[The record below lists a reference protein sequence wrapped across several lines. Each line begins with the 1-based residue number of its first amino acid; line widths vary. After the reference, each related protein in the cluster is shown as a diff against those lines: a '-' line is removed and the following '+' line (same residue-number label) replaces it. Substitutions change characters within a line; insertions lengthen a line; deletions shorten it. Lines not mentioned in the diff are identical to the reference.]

1 MLLHLDTRSLEYIV
15 TNMDGFTMTDVL
27 TGYRSTVGNAKKFY
41 KGGRSGAALLDL
53 RNRRYSVAATGKPHY
68 F

>member
-1 MLLHLDTRSLEYIV
+1 M
-15 TNMDGFTMTDVL
+15 NDVL
-27 TGYRSTVGNAKKFY
+27 TGYGSTVGNAKKFY
-41 KGGRSGAALLDL
+41 KGGRSGTALLDL